1 MTNKIQDM
9 RIVWKSLSI
18 AIVGILVVSSLCS
31 SCGKKANIEIYDT
44 TRGIWGNAFLYNEL
58 GVKESDHSDISI
70 KVHCIDTLDV
80 NSNSIFDTTYYIPT
94 DANGAWELYKP
105 RGGWYFLE
113 FSKKDY
119 CKNAIYA
126 HYYDTSHADTVEN
139 VYLTKRSQGSVEID
153 SLQIKDNVLT
163 VYRTLYFTG
172 SYASYSLSTWY
183 FFGRSESVSPDDY
196 VYAYVSGSSSGAGN
210 SKQSMAV
217 YKSLDKLL
225 ELGFQEGEKVYVRA
239 YCDNARAV
247 SYQSGEKTWEYPNIL
262 EGSNVMSFEIPES
275 EDEEE

>member
-1 MTNKIQDM
+1 M
-9 RIVWKSLSI
+9 RIVLKSLPI
-18 AIVGILVVSSLCS
+18 AFVVVLFVSSLCS
-31 SCGKKANIEIYDT
+31 SCGKKSNMEYVDT

-80 NSNSIFDTTYYIPT
+80 NSNNIFDTTYYIPT

-126 HYYDTSHADTVEN
+126 HYYDTAHADTLEN
-139 VYLTKRSQGSVEID
+139 VCLTKKSQGSIELD
-153 SLQIKDNVLT
+153 SVSIKDNVLSLYRT
-163 VYRTLYFTG
+163 VYFTA

-225 ELGFQEGEKVYVRA
+225 ESGFQEGEKVYVRA

-247 SYQSGEKTWEYPNIL
+247 SYQTGEKTWEYPNIL